1 MNSGVGIE
9 KFAGLK
15 AKMCSFFVDD
25 SREHKKP
32 KGVNNNK
39 L

>member
-25 SREHKKP
+25 SREHKKA